1 MGGAWC
7 EHNDYPE
14 TCPPCRRA
22 AGVDPSLAHGLAIE
36 DEVLDWQPIP
46 ARYPGHCR
54 ACNTAIHEGQTIIR
68 LADRSGYIHSKCTP
82 GHLRADFMAPS

>member
-1 MGGAWC
+1 MKCAVVRHEVRRGPVVGDAWC

-46 ARYPGHCR
+46 GRVAP
-54 ACNTAIHEGQTIIR
+54 
-68 LADRSGYIHSKCTP
+68 
-82 GHLRADFMAPS
+82 DF

>member
-22 AGVDPSLAHGLAIE
+22 AGVDPS
-36 DEVLDWQPIP
+36 
-46 ARYPGHCR
+46 ARG
-54 ACNTAIHEGQTIIR
+54 AMLSVEQFAAVATGR
-68 LADRSGYIHSKCTP
+68 LQADGDALGSNR
-82 GHLRADFMAPS
+82 

>member
-36 DEVLDWQPIP
+36 DEVLDWQPMRELGWQPRIP
-46 ARYPGHCR
+46 LTQGIDQVVRWVFKNQWCLERRYEECP
-54 ACNTAIHEGQTIIR
+54 
-68 LADRSGYIHSKCTP
+68 DSVYV
-82 GHLRADFMAPS
+82 